1 MIYLIL
7 GLGIFAGVHVS
18 TARGKPPI
26 HEPRPRSDVIAVVTG
41 VILYAVFLFGFHPYI
56 LHVPIIT

>member
-1 MIYLIL
+1 MYYLIF

-18 TARGKPPI
+18 TARGKRPI
-26 HEPRPRSDVIAVVTG
+26 HQPRPRLDVIAVVTG